1 MTIGKVN
8 RVILLVFS
16 LWGLTLC
23 EAWASY
29 HISGMVRDQKSK
41 EPLAGAFVLAYADNI
56 QKGFAYSGSDGQ
68 FSLRIQD
75 DGDVDILKVSMM
87 GYAPVSISTEGKTS
101 GFVIE
106 LKEQAL
112 QLSSAAVKSSPIARK
127 GDTLSFYV
135 HAFADGTEQVL
146 DELINKIP
154 GLTTNEQGTIQY
166 DGEAINRFYVE
177 GLDLMGGKYGV
188 VTKNLKASDI
198 ARIDVYRNHQPI
210 NALREIDPSEKSA
223 VNIILKES
231 ARGSWVFTGDALLGL
246 PPFPLFDAKAMVS
259 RFGKTSQDL
268 YLVKGNN
275 LGKDITQELREQ
287 PGVSDGP
294 GFFLVNEIDGQLSS
308 ALNPSFSSLPIPR
321 EYWYDNLSGIAT
333 FNHLA
338 KTGEN
343 TKLRLSFNAAA
354 EKYVE
359 QASSSETVCF
369 EDGTSLTIDD
379 RKSLTD
385 RKYYFQGQATYEDNG
400 PDRYLSESFSLS
412 GQLRSDLSDGT
423 GRDNYEQRYD
433 LPSLKADNNLR
444 LTLRRGKSALNFT
457 SVATYIRN
465 THTGTYV
472 TGGRTFDQSYLQNDF
487 TSSHGTA
494 WSIAAGRHS
503 FSASAGVDLDY
514 LDRKAVL
521 SSSSGITDLA
531 KAVSGPLQDHL
542 SVFSACPSLSLRD
555 IIAFGNVRLTLSLP
569 AALHILQVCGKG
581 GAVYPSVSP
590 SVSLRYT
597 PTANLTASAGASYGI
612 QRSSPESLLGAVVM
626 RNYRSLSRLD
636 SLSRSDRVTAM
647 AEVRYSDPVGMLFVD
662 LSGGYGRIVRSKT
675 ASSKYLPDM
684 TVTGYVPLQNA
695 TAMYNVDGRIRKYFG
710 GKALMLEGSAGY
722 DVNEMDEYLQQVLV
736 HYTTRRFTT
745 GGEVS
750 SAPVDWFSI
759 RFKVEYIR
767 QVTEHGGA
775 EVTSHI
781 LTGEG
786 AMRISPFKKLR
797 FDLDGYFRRDRIP
810 GVTVFNRPLLKAVI
824 SWRLPKGTVYLEC
837 NNVLD
842 IREYR
847 RETVNAYRTVSVVN
861 HLRGRQ
867 FLAGFRMSF

>member
-29 HISGMVRDQKSK
+29 HISGVVRDQKSK

-354 EKYVE
+354 EKYAE

-847 RETVNAYRTVSVVN
+847 REAVNAYRTVSVVN

>member
-308 ALNPSFSSLPIPR
+308 ALNPSFSSLPFPR